1 MPEPRQYALASQA
14 GVEEQQHRSNAK
26 QIDEVHGEKE
36 ACHFDEVLL
45 LGKKEA

>member
-1 MPEPRQYALASQA
+1 MPRQSILASQA
-14 GVEEQQHRSNAK
+14 GVEKQHQRSNAK
-26 QIDEVHGEKE
+26 QNNEVHGEKE